1 MLPVLLLEWYTLG
14 VAPTGG
20 YMQPHHSRLAV
31 LWVERGQDHRKVSL
45 MYLP

>member
-1 MLPVLLLEWYTLG
+1 MLPVLLLEWYMLD

-20 YMQPHHSRLAV
+20 YMQPRHSKLAA
-31 LWVERGQDHRKVSL
+31 LWVERGQDHHKVSL